1 MQEPIEIDYSQVQRY
16 EDFLSQLPI
25 PHIRQ
30 CVKKL
35 EDLESKV
42 SHLPRV
48 TTVASLVGH
57 CAYDGK
63 LKQLIG
69 VRQVV
74 SSSYPGK
81 GLFVHKLLALASI
94 EVFGNNQVP
103 QNVEKFFHDLADEL
117 TGGQNYPQYSSNK
130 NENQKNQYENEIKTA
145 IELFV
150 SLLRVKP
157 LLFSIVGLH
166 QDDVRPVVEQQIFDY
181 DVHMLGVPDLVLED
195 MRSKKAIVVEWKTYA
210 QDGDLS
216 VSGYEKAQVVAYA
229 MLEARRLGYEIYT
242 SGNNDVQLL
251 DAISGKLTDN
261 GIKDIRVL
269 PAIIRPQLLQNP
281 RLKILPHPVFS
292 SSKDVASAY
301 KTFRALMGEI
311 LVAARYLTYLVTSFY
326 TYGYDKKTSFE
337 ECNPEG
343 SDRPAFL
350 QLPPR
355 PIPRG
360 NPYDQNNS
368 SLCRSCSL
376 KEECQFYFGTYHL
389 DEFERMA
396 WTLRFAALAKK
407 EKTLWNFR
415 AIYELSRRYSRENLI
430 SLLKKGRAFEWSGDV
445 KDNSMSGQKN
455 VVRITINPKDST
467 SFKIDVLDELWY
479 DDESGSFV
487 GVRELRPFERRL
499 PFVLDERTPVV
510 IYANDGSS
518 TIPSSINM
526 TGSIIDVEFVNDGKR
541 AQVVY
546 RIDIPSPA
554 LQFQKQI
561 FAKYSKI
568 YPEMFKNVIIAQI
581 GVDLTHIDLITLDA
595 FHRIIGKKLRE
606 KLGSQDSDDLR
617 KMLMKLDEEFYRW
630 AFEAA
635 NEPEISDSILHYISG
650 GIKENTGEEGE

>member
-16 EDFLSQLPI
+16 EDFLSQLQI

-69 VRQVV
+69 IKQVV

-94 EVFGNNQVP
+94 EVFGKNEVP
-103 QNVEKFFHDLADEL
+103 QSVERLFHDLANEL
-117 TGGQNYPQYSSNK
+117 ISGRYFSNK
-130 NENQKNQYENEIKTA
+130 NENNKNQYENEIKTA
-145 IELFV
+145 AELFN
-150 SLLRVKP
+150 SLLRLKP
-157 LLFSIVGLH
+157 ILFSLVGTH
-166 QDDVRPVVEQQIFDY
+166 QDDVRPIVEQQIFDY

-195 MRSKKAIVVEWKTYA
+195 TRNKKAIVVEWKSYS
-210 QDGDLS
+210 QDGDQS
-216 VSGYEKAQVVAYA
+216 VSGYEKAQAVAYA

-242 SGNNDVQLL
+242 NWNDDVQLL

-269 PAIIRPQLLQNP
+269 PVIVRPQLLLNP

-292 SSKDVASAY
+292 GSKDVNSAY
-301 KTFRALMGEI
+301 KSFRALMGEI
-311 LVAARYLTYLVTSFY
+311 LVAARYLTYIVTSFY

-360 NPYDQNNS
+360 NPYDQDNS

-376 KEECQFYFGTYHL
+376 RDECQFYFGTYHL
-389 DEFERMA
+389 DKFEKMA
-396 WTLRFAALAKK
+396 WTLRFATLAKK
-407 EKTLWNFR
+407 EKMLWNFR
-415 AIYELSRRYSRENLI
+415 AIYELSRRYSRQNLI
-430 SLLKKGRAFEWSGDV
+430 SLLKKGRSFEWSGDLM
-445 KDNSMSGQKN
+445 DNPNSRQKN
-455 VVRITINPKDST
+455 VVKITLDPKDPV

-479 DDESGSFV
+479 DDNSGTFI
-487 GVRELRPFERRL
+487 GVRELRSFERQT

-518 TIPSSINM
+518 TIPTSINM
-526 TGSIIDVEFVNDGKR
+526 TGIILDVEFVNDGKKTY
-541 AQVVY
+541 VVY
-546 RIDIPSPA
+546 RIGIPSQA
-554 LQFQKQI
+554 LQFQKLI

-568 YPEMFKNVIIAQI
+568 YPQIFKDVIVAQI

-595 FHRIIGKKLRE
+595 FHRIIGKKLRKE
-606 KLGSQDSDDLR
+606 LRLQGNNGSAE
-617 KMLMKLDEEFYRW
+617 KMLKELDEELYRW
-630 AFEAA
+630 AFESS
-635 NEPEISDSILHYISG
+635 NEPEISRNILQNIGRDIY
-650 GIKENTGEEGE
+650 EE

>member
-16 EDFLSQLPI
+16 EDFLSQLQI

-69 VRQVV
+69 IKQVV

-94 EVFGNNQVP
+94 EVFGKNEVP
-103 QNVEKFFHDLADEL
+103 QSVERLFHDLANEL
-117 TGGQNYPQYSSNK
+117 TSGRYFSDK
-130 NENQKNQYENEIKTA
+130 NENNENQYENEIKTA
-145 IELFV
+145 AELFN
-150 SLLRVKP
+150 SLLRLKP
-157 LLFSIVGLH
+157 ILFSLVGTH
-166 QDDVRPVVEQQIFDY
+166 QDDVRPIVEQQIFDY

-195 MRSKKAIVVEWKTYA
+195 TRNKKAIVVEWKSYS
-210 QDGDLS
+210 QDGDQS
-216 VSGYEKAQVVAYA
+216 VSGYEKAQAVAYA

-242 SGNNDVQLL
+242 NWNDDVQLL

-269 PAIIRPQLLQNP
+269 PVIVRPQLLLNP

-292 SSKDVASAY
+292 GSKDVNSAY
-301 KTFRALMGEI
+301 KSFRALMGEI
-311 LVAARYLTYLVTSFY
+311 LVAARYLTYIVTSFY

-360 NPYDQNNS
+360 NPYDQDNS

-376 KEECQFYFGTYHL
+376 RDECQFYFGTYHL
-389 DEFERMA
+389 DKFEKMA
-396 WTLRFAALAKK
+396 WTLRFATLAKK
-407 EKTLWNFR
+407 EKMLWNFR
-415 AIYELSRRYSRENLI
+415 AIYELSRRYSRQNLI
-430 SLLKKGRAFEWSGDV
+430 SLLKKGRSFEWSGDLM
-445 KDNSMSGQKN
+445 DNPNSRQKN
-455 VVRITINPKDST
+455 VVKITLDPKDPV

-479 DDESGSFV
+479 DDNSGTFI
-487 GVRELRPFERRL
+487 GVRELRSFERQT

-518 TIPSSINM
+518 TIPTSINM
-526 TGSIIDVEFVNDGKR
+526 TGIILDVEFVNDGKKTY
-541 AQVVY
+541 VVY
-546 RIDIPSPA
+546 RIGIPSQA
-554 LQFQKQI
+554 LQFQKLI

-568 YPEMFKNVIIAQI
+568 YPQIFKDVIVAQI

-595 FHRIIGKKLRE
+595 FHRIIGKKLRKE
-606 KLGSQDSDDLR
+606 LRLQGNNGSTE
-617 KMLMKLDEEFYRW
+617 KMLKELDEELYRW
-630 AFEAA
+630 AFESS
-635 NEPEISDSILHYISG
+635 NEPEISRNILQNIGRDIY
-650 GIKENTGEEGE
+650 EE